1 MAAVDGP
8 SDCHVV
14 AVANVLRVKE
24 VAACDIVAALGN
36 DEVAA
41 SAG

>member
-1 MAAVDGP
+1 MVTVDGP
-8 SDCHVV
+8 DGIDVV

-24 VAACDIVAALGN
+24 VAACDTVDALGS

-41 SAG
+41 STE